1 MACQAANDQ
10 DIKTAMP
17 IVCLYLQIDSMTNV
31 GFWKSQI
38 PISHWNPWLSYF
50 DLEPTEHQFNESDN
64 KITM

>member
-38 PISHWNPWLSYF
+38 PISHWNPEFLILTWSQLSIY
-50 DLEPTEHQFNESDN
+50 SM
-64 KITM
+64 KVMIK